1 MNILF
6 VDQTAKLSGGE
17 LALLDIVTPYKDGSK
32 VILFEDGPL
41 RVELVKRQV
50 KVEIII
56 PNGAL
61 NNIRRGSRIPMASIT
76 SLVRLA
82 RSVAQEAKN
91 FDFIFANSQ
100 KAGLVSV
107 LAGQL
112 ASKPVVWYLHD
123 ILNSEHFGKAQL
135 LAARYT
141 ARKSTQILVNSKST
155 KEALQILTGR
165 NDNTHLIYN
174 AFNTKPFVETPN
186 SQENQREALGF
197 DSRPLVG
204 VFGRLSPWKGQDVF
218 LRTLAMMPAVQGLI
232 VGSPMFG
239 EDAYAQH
246 LEQEIKTLGLE
257 NRVKL
262 LGFRS
267 DIPEL
272 MKTCDIIAHT
282 SIAPEPFGRVIVEGM
297 LSGRPVVASK
307 SGGPNEI
314 IENGVTGMLY
324 TPGDS
329 QALQSVL
336 SEIINEP
343 EQALLMARRGRETAL
358 NRFSL
363 DNMHKRLDDIITVCF
378 NQQKTTLCGESV

>member
-41 RVELVKRQV
+41 RAELVKRQV

-100 KAGLVSV
+100 KAGLISV

-174 AFNTKPFVETPN
+174 AFNTKPFVQTAN

-343 EQALLMARRGRETAL
+343 EQALLMAQRGRETAL

>member
-100 KAGLVSV
+100 KAGLISV

-174 AFNTKPFVETPN
+174 AFNTKPFVQTAN

-343 EQALLMARRGRETAL
+343 EQALLMAQRGRETAL

>member
-50 KVEIII
+50 KVETII

-100 KAGLVSV
+100 KAGLISV

-141 ARKSTQILVNSKST
+141 ASKSTQILVNSKST

-165 NDNTHLIYN
+165 TENTHLIYN
-174 AFNTKPFVETPN
+174 AFNTKPFCQATT
-186 SQENQREALGF
+186 SQENQRETLGF

-218 LRTLAMMPAVQGLI
+218 LRTLAMMPNVQGLI

-246 LEQEIKTLGLE
+246 LDQEIKTLGLE

-262 LGFRS
+262 VGFRS

-272 MKTCDIIAHT
+272 MKTCDIVAHT

-336 SEIINEP
+336 SELINEP
-343 EQALLMARRGRETAL
+343 EQASLMAQRGRETAL

-378 NQQKTTLCGESV
+378 KQQMSTLCGETA

>member
-17 LALLDIVTPYKDGSK
+17 LALLDIVTPYKGGSK

-41 RVELVKRQV
+41 RVELEKRQV
-50 KVEIII
+50 KVKTII
-56 PNGAL
+56 PNNAL
-61 NNIRRGSRIPMASIT
+61 NNVRRGSRIPMASLS

-100 KAGLVSV
+100 KAGLISV

-112 ASKPVVWYLHD
+112 ARKPVVWYLHD
-123 ILNSEHFGKAQL
+123 ILSSEHFGKAQL
-135 LAARYT
+135 FAARYT
-141 ARKSTQILVNSKST
+141 ANKATQILVNSKST

-165 NDNTHLIYN
+165 TENTHLVYN
-174 AFNTKPFVETPN
+174 AFNTEPFFQTTN
-186 SQENQREALGF
+186 SQENHRESLGF

-218 LRTLAMMPAVQGLI
+218 LRTLAMMPNVQGLI

-246 LEQEIKTLGLE
+246 LDQEIKTLGLE

-272 MKTCDIIAHT
+272 MRTCDIVAHT

-324 TPGDS
+324 TPGDA

-343 EQALLMARRGRETAL
+343 EQALLMAQRGRETAL

-363 DNMHKRLDDIITVCF
+363 DNMHKRLDDIITVYF

>member
-32 VILFEDGPL
+32 VILFENGPL
-41 RVELVKRQV
+41 RAELVKRQV
-50 KVEIII
+50 KVETII

-100 KAGLVSV
+100 KAGLISV

-232 VGSPMFG
+232 VGSSMFG

-343 EQALLMARRGRETAL
+343 EQALLMAQRGRETAL

>member
-41 RVELVKRQV
+41 RAELVKRQV

-100 KAGLVSV
+100 KAGLISV

-155 KEALQILTGR
+155 KEALQILTDR

-174 AFNTKPFVETPN
+174 AFNTKPFVQTAN

-343 EQALLMARRGRETAL
+343 EQALLMAQRGRETAL

>member
-41 RVELVKRQV
+41 RAELVKRQV

-100 KAGLVSV
+100 KAGLISV

-174 AFNTKPFVETPN
+174 AFNTKPFVQTAN

-343 EQALLMARRGRETAL
+343 EQALLIAQRGRETAL

>member
-41 RVELVKRQV
+41 RTELVKRQV
-50 KVEIII
+50 KVETII

-100 KAGLVSV
+100 KAGLISV

-141 ARKSTQILVNSKST
+141 AKKSTQILVNSKST
-155 KEALQILTGR
+155 KEALQVLTGR

-343 EQALLMARRGRETAL
+343 EQALLMAQRGRETAL

>member
-41 RVELVKRQV
+41 RAELVKRQV

-100 KAGLVSV
+100 KAGLISV

-174 AFNTKPFVETPN
+174 AFNTKPFVQTAN

-232 VGSPMFG
+232 VGSPMFA

-343 EQALLMARRGRETAL
+343 EQALLMAQRGRETAL

>member
-41 RVELVKRQV
+41 RSELVKRQV
-50 KVEIII
+50 KVKTII
-56 PNGAL
+56 PNNAL
-61 NNIRRGSRIPMASIT
+61 NNIRRGSRIPMASIS

-82 RSVAQEAKN
+82 RSVAQEANN

-100 KAGLVSV
+100 KAGLISV

-112 ASKPVVWYLHD
+112 AHKPVVWYLHD
-123 ILNSEHFGKAQL
+123 ILSSEHFGKAQL

-141 ARKSTQILVNSKST
+141 ASKSTQILVNSKST

-165 NDNTHLIYN
+165 TENTHLIYN
-174 AFNTKPFVETPN
+174 AFNTKPFCQATT
-186 SQENQREALGF
+186 SQENQRETLGF

-218 LRTLAMMPAVQGLI
+218 LRTLAMMPNVQGLI

-246 LEQEIKTLGLE
+246 LDQEIKTLGLE

-262 LGFRS
+262 VGFRS

-272 MKTCDIIAHT
+272 MKTCDIVAHT

-336 SEIINEP
+336 SELINEP
-343 EQALLMARRGRETAL
+343 EQASLMAQRGRETAL

-378 NQQKTTLCGESV
+378 KQQMSTLCGETA

>member
-1 MNILF
+1 
-6 VDQTAKLSGGE
+6 
-17 LALLDIVTPYKDGSK
+17 LDIVTPYKDGSK

-41 RVELVKRQV
+41 RAELVKRQV

-100 KAGLVSV
+100 KAGLISV

-174 AFNTKPFVETPN
+174 AFNTKPFVQTAN

-343 EQALLMARRGRETAL
+343 EQALLMAQRGRETAL

>member
-41 RVELVKRQV
+41 RAELVKRQV

-100 KAGLVSV
+100 KAGLISV

-174 AFNTKPFVETPN
+174 AFNTKPFVQTAN

-218 LRTLAMMPAVQGLI
+218 LRTLAMMPAVHGLI

-343 EQALLMARRGRETAL
+343 EQALLMAQRGRETAL

>member
-174 AFNTKPFVETPN
+174 AFNTKPFVQTAN

-343 EQALLMARRGRETAL
+343 EQALLMAQRGRETAL

>member
-41 RVELVKRQV
+41 RAELVKRQV

-174 AFNTKPFVETPN
+174 AFNTKPFVQTAN

-343 EQALLMARRGRETAL
+343 EQALLMAQRGRETAL

>member
-17 LALLDIVTPYKDGSK
+17 LALLDIVSPYKDGSK

-41 RVELVKRQV
+41 RAELVKRQV
-50 KVEIII
+50 KVETII

-100 KAGLVSV
+100 KAGLISV

-174 AFNTKPFVETPN
+174 AFNTKPFVQTAN

-343 EQALLMARRGRETAL
+343 EQALLMAQRGRETAL

>member
-100 KAGLVSV
+100 KAGLISV

-174 AFNTKPFVETPN
+174 AFNTKPFIQTPN

-343 EQALLMARRGRETAL
+343 EQALLMAQRGRETAL

>member
-41 RVELVKRQV
+41 RAELVKRQV
-50 KVEIII
+50 KVETII

-100 KAGLVSV
+100 KAGLISV

-174 AFNTKPFVETPN
+174 AFNTKPFVQTAN

-343 EQALLMARRGRETAL
+343 EQALLMAQRGRETAL